1 MIRGRHGSD
10 DDRLPAARY
19 VHEDVVLGQS
29 LFIADGSHRFRDWR
43 RPILEQGY
51 EFRPIRIGDRAAIMT
66 KCTILND
73 VGDGAF
79 VGANSVVTK
88 PIPPYSL
95 AVGAPARVI
104 DYFGPPEMR
113 PTDLA
118 DRVTT

>member
-1 MIRGRHGSD
+1 
-10 DDRLPAARY
+10 
-19 VHEDVVLGQS
+19 
-29 LFIADGSHRFRDWR
+29 
-43 RPILEQGY
+43 
-51 EFRPIRIGDRAAIMT
+51 MT

-113 PTDLA
+113 RPTSP
-118 DRVTT
+118 TG